1 MKRII
6 KFIVLMSMVVMI
18 GGCKSNNVDTKK
30 NSEIESS
37 SKINI
42 DKISW
47 NVKQGIA
54 DGERYALLNYKNN
67 TGYTITYFELTFKEK
82 DNLKSEDKEKFYDH
96 IRDTLGADED
106 DIKELKKK
114 KISFKMESDRFVK
127 KNKSIK
133 NQKIHYYNGIFYLK
147 DASYVDLTEPDTA
160 TISYIDKN
168 KIYTVYY
175 DYQSK
180 EYTEEETT
188 ENAQYWTK
196 GMFKDK
202 LPKPKASVIRKDDSD
217 DEDEFS
223 FEAYELTLDD
233 YYSYVEECKNMG
245 YTLETDSYEG
255 YYNAKNSEG
264 YEIDIEYD
272 EENHKLSVSIY
283 SPDTD
288 DDESDLDIDE
298 EDEDDSESDEIE

>member
-6 KFIVLMSMVVMI
+6 KFIILMSMIVMI

-30 NSEIESS
+30 NSDIESS

-54 DGERYALLNYKNN
+54 DGERYALLDYKNN
-67 TGYTITYFELTFKEK
+67 TAYTITHFELTFKEK
-82 DNLKSEDKEKFYDH
+82 DNLKSEDKEKFYDY

-114 KISFKMESDRFVK
+114 KISFKMESDRFLK

-133 NQKIHYYNGIFYLK
+133 NQKICYGIFYVK

-160 TISYIDKN
+160 TIEYINDN

-180 EYTEEETT
+180 EYTEEESI
-188 ENAQYWTK
+188 EEAQYWTR
-196 GMFKDK
+196 GIFKDK
-202 LPKPKASVIRKDDSD
+202 LPKPKASVIKKDYFD

-233 YYSYVEECKNMG
+233 YYNYVEECKNMG
-245 YTLETDSYEG
+245 YTLDIDSYDG

-272 EENHKLSVSIY
+272 EKDHKLSVSIY

-288 DDESDLDIDE
+288 DDESDLDTDE
-298 EDEDDSESDEIE
+298 EDEDDLESDEIE